1 MLKSAILKK
10 CSCPVPNPFFFSGGG
25 WWILNLDQ
33 NEMDSNTALGCQYI
47 TDKYIYY
54 KYLNH
59 CRTYS
64 AAREQ
69 FFLCQFQGT
78 FCHLWKKNKNITIK
92 QNVEKTLKKL
102 FKRRRNSPTLT
113 DKTEMRQSQKEF
125 KRKRFY
131 FFLTAP
137 RKIVIFVYNI
147 CL

>member
-1 MLKSAILKK
+1 MPGSGSI
-10 CSCPVPNPFFFSGGG
+10 FFLGGG

-33 NEMDSNTALGCQYI
+33 NEMDSKHCTTVSVHYR
-47 TDKYIYY
+47 YIYY

-64 AAREQ
+64 AAQEQ

-92 QNVEKTLKKL
+92 QNVEETLKKL

-113 DKTEMRQSQKEF
+113 DKTEMRLSQKEF